1 MFRRSQTWTTEYKEC
16 EVCTYNVM
24 SHVEGTPPFYAWR
37 VLLLLV
43 QPSSLTP
50 LVQQLARTTI
60 IMNRFI
66 ALLLLCAIA
75 VQQINGHP
83 DADAKHGGNLAY
95 RANYCGATLYEKVRE
110 TCHAV
115 RGVSNQEFLDS
126 KDANTFLFGRGIEKR
141 GLHHECC
148 TEGCSIEE
156 IYESC

>member
-1 MFRRSQTWTTEYKEC
+1 MATRTQML
-16 EVCTYNVM
+16 NM
-24 SHVEGTPPFYAWR
+24 EGIF
-37 VLLLLV
+37 
-43 QPSSLTP
+43 
-50 LVQQLARTTI
+50 QQFARATI

-66 ALLLLCAIA
+66 VLLLLCAIA

-126 KDANTFLFGRGIEKR
+126 KDASTFLFGRGIGKR